1 MSNATDVAEK
11 AAIARMMQGL
21 NEARKVPR
29 PGCGWLKLFRKSM
42 RLSAGEV
49 ARRMKVSRHQPLQF
63 EKAEVRDS
71 ITLRSLRSMAEA
83 MDCDLVYGLIPKPK
97 VMVAAVPEPRLRR
110 DELKIGERSFPIVD
124 SDYFDGAGW
133 PGAGETV
140 KFYL

>member
-1 MSNATDVAEK
+1 MSVTTEAAEK

-29 PGCGWLKLFRKSM
+29 PRYGWLQLFRKSM
-42 RLSAGEV
+42 QLSAGEV

-83 MDCDLVYGLIPKPK
+83 MDCDLVYGLIPKQK
-97 VMVAAVPEPRLRR
+97 VTAAAVPEPRSRR
-110 DELKIGERSFPIVD
+110 DEVKIGEKSFPILNSTTTLTD
-124 SDYFDGAGW
+124 LLGLMQ
-133 PGAGETV
+133 
-140 KFYL
+140 KIR